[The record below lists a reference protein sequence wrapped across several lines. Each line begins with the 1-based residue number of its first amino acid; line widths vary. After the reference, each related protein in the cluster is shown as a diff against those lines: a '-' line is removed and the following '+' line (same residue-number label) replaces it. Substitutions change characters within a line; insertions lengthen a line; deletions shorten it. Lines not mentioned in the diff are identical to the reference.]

1 MTTEPKND
9 GPSLPVVLP
18 LPFDEDRNEVLTFA
32 DGTELEINEQM
43 RCDCMDAYQKAC
55 AAAVS
60 RRMIGEE

>member
-1 MTTEPKND
+1 MTTNQNN
-9 GPSLPVVLP
+9 GPSVPVILP

-43 RCDCMDAYQKAC
+43 RCDCMDAYGKAC
-55 AAAVS
+55 AVAVS